1 MKTRFIWFLGI
12 FMFCFFGGFGQSVIT
27 IDDPTSVAEGDVTTS
42 QIDFMVSIDAYDLGA
57 DITVDY
63 VISGGNEDGTT
74 ATLTFLA
81 GTATLSQT
89 VSVTTNGDTVVEADE
104 PVTVTLSNPSA
115 NAVLASDNVGTSSF
129 TNDDSEVAFSQA
141 TGSDAE
147 NVGGN
152 LPVLFITGVVT
163 NATTVTV
170 TDAGTGVATNG
181 TDYVFTS
188 PQVVNIPASTYD
200 GTVGTAIAIPTL
212 SITGDTNVEG
222 NETIDLT
229 LGTAIG
235 DATLGAQTTTTYTI
249 NNDDSVT
256 VEFSQATGSDA
267 ENVGGNLPVLFITGT
282 VVNATT
288 VTVTDAGTGGATS
301 GTDYVFTSP
310 QVVNIPAAVYDG
322 TLVTAIAIPTLAITG
337 DTDVEGN
344 ETIDLTLGTATG
356 DATLGAQ
363 TTTTYTINNDDRPT
377 VSITNTTD
385 GQENS
390 GGVVTNGILT
400 ISQTNTTASNT
411 DISYNIT
418 GTATSAVDFTPL
430 SGTATIIAGQF
441 STTVII
447 PVLEDDIVERDET
460 VIITLTGIT
469 SGDAELDSTPANR
482 TATNTI
488 VDDDTAVVTI
498 ADVSGLEDAGTI
510 TINAVLDNA
519 VDGGFQVQINTSD
532 GTGVPGFNATIADN
546 DYNAITNQP
555 LNFSGNVNE
564 LRTITLTV
572 QDDDIIE
579 NDEGLTISMSNLV
592 QLDGLPV
599 DISDIATITIQN
611 DDSCAAG
618 VTAPILDATEET
630 AFCDAFNKDLDDYTT
645 STAPVGSALTWS
657 TNPDPLQDTDH
668 IISVVNVA
676 GTYYGFFYDA
686 INDCAS
692 PTLEI
697 TITANT
703 TTSPGTATNAAACSI
718 PANGVSIIDLDDQ
731 LAGADAGNWSLV
743 SAPAG
748 STTTIDGNNQVNFSG
763 QPDGT
768 YIFRYT
774 TAGAV
779 APCVNQIEDLTI
791 TVSQCILPCNTG
803 NTAPTLDSTQP
814 IDFCDTINIDLNDYV
829 TNTAPAGSSLTW
841 STNADPLQESAH
853 RSSIVNAPGT
863 YYGFFY
869 DDVNDCASPTLEIQL
884 TINITPT
891 INSSV
896 GGVRCGPG
904 IVTLNASSNQTGASL
919 NWYNVPTGGAILG
932 TGSTFIT
939 PSINATTFFYVEAIS
954 NGCASA
960 RTEVIATVNDQP
972 SAGTVTNATACNASA
987 NGGVTTVDLD
997 DIISGQDAGNWIFT
1011 SGPSGGTPVIGGD
1024 NIVDFVG
1031 LPIGDYIFTY
1041 TTDTAASPCTN
1052 ESIDVTIS
1060 VLECV
1065 FDMDNDG
1072 LTDDEEVTIGTDPN
1086 NPDTDGDGILD
1097 GQEVNVDNTDPLD
1110 DCDSVGGIP
1119 LGTSDCD
1126 NDGLTNDEEVT
1137 ISTDPNNPDTDGD
1150 GILDGQEVNVELT
1163 NPNNP
1168 DTDGDGLTDGEE
1180 ILVIDDSSTTAVPD
1194 TVTDPLDP
1202 CDPFFTPDC
1211 NPDPIDLLI
1220 EKIVDNDS
1228 PLLGDN
1234 ITFTISVTNLT
1245 MDRVIDIT
1253 VSDVLDA
1260 GFIYV
1265 SDTATKGVYDE
1276 ITGIWTI
1283 DELVAEEI
1291 VNLEITVTVVDSG
1304 TLQNTATLTNSFPVD
1319 ETIENN
1325 EASVTVQPVVSPCSD
1340 CGTICNI
1347 FSPNQDGVNDFLILN
1362 CSNTYPN
1369 NSLQIFD
1376 RYGNNIFEAA
1386 PYDSSWD
1393 GTYKNGEVPK
1403 GTYFYIL
1410 DLGDGSEV
1418 TKGWIQI
1425 IR

>member
-1 MKTRFIWFLGI
+1 N
-12 FMFCFFGGFGQSVIT
+12 
-27 IDDPTSVAEGDVTTS
+27 D
-42 QIDFMVSIDAYDLGA
+42 
-57 DITVDY
+57 
-63 VISGGNEDGTT
+63 
-74 ATLTFLA
+74 
-81 GTATLSQT
+81 
-89 VSVTTNGDTVVEADE
+89 
-104 PVTVTLSNPSA
+104 
-115 NAVLASDNVGTSSF
+115 DNVV
-129 TNDDSEVAFSQA
+129 VAFSQA

-152 LPVLFITGVVT
+152 LPVLFITGTVT

-188 PQVVNIPASTYD
+188 PQVVNIPANTYD

-229 LGTAIG
+229 LGTPTG
-235 DATLGAQTTTTYTI
+235 DATLGTQTSTTYTI
-249 NNDDSVT
+249 NNDDTSISMGPGVT
-256 VEFSQATGSDA
+256 LDEGNFGPTAFTFTVNRTGNLTNASTVNYVVTGSGTSLTDDSDFI
-267 ENVGGNLPVLFITGT
+267 GGVSPSGIIPFAT
-282 VVNATT
+282 NAVSTT
-288 VTVTDAGTGGATS
+288 VTIN
-301 GTDYVFTSP
+301 
-310 QVVNIPAAVYDG
+310 VN
-322 TLVTAIAIPTLAITG
+322 G
-337 DTDVEGN
+337 DTDFEPT
-344 ETIDLTLGTATG
+344 ETFTITLSNPSVGSTIGTGTAIG
-356 DATLGAQ
+356 
-363 TTTTYTINNDDRPT
+363 TITNDDSVR
-377 VSITNTTD
+377 VSVGNTTN
-385 GQENS
+385 GLENS
-390 GGVVTNGILT
+390 VGTVTNGIVT
-400 ISQTNTTASNT
+400 ISQTFATAT
-411 DISYNIT
+411 DTEITYNVT
-418 GTATSAVDFTPL
+418 GTAASGVDFTAF
-430 SGTATIIAGQF
+430 GNTATIIAGQM
-441 STTVII
+441 STIITV
-447 PVLEDDIVERDET
+447 PVIEDAIVEGNET

-469 SGDAELDSTPANR
+469 SGDAVLDPTPANR
-482 TATNTI
+482 TAANTI
-488 VDDDTAVVTI
+488 VDDDTAIVTI
-498 ADVSGLEDAGTI
+498 ADVSAPENGGPI
-510 TINAVLDNA
+510 AVVALLDNA
-519 VDGGFQVQINTSD
+519 VVGGFRVQISTTD
-532 GTGVPGFNATIADN
+532 GTATANN

-555 LNFSGNVNE
+555 LVFSGTAGETNN
-564 LRTITLTV
+564 ITLTPQPDTV
-572 QDDDIIE
+572 IE
-579 NDEGLTISMSNLV
+579 GDENLTISMSNLSNTT
-592 QLDGLPV
+592 LTV
-599 DISDIATITIQN
+599 DISDTATITILE

-618 VTAPILDATEET
+618 SSAPVIDVTEET

-645 STAPVGSALTWS
+645 STPPVGSELRWS
-657 TNPDPLQDTDH
+657 TSNAALDDETTHLST
-668 IISVVNVA
+668 SVINVA
-676 GTYYGFFYDA
+676 NTYFGFFYDTV
-686 INDCAS
+686 NNCAS
-692 PTLEI
+692 PALQI

-703 TTSPGTATNAAACSI
+703 TPFPGTATNAAACSI
-718 PANGVSIIDLDDQ
+718 PANGVSIINLNNQ
-731 LAGADAGNWSLV
+731 LTGADAGGWSFV
-743 SAPAG
+743 SGPG
-748 STTTIDGNNQVNFSG
+748 GSSTTINGGNQVDFTG

-774 TAGAV
+774 TTGAA
-779 APCVNQIEDLTI
+779 APCTNQIEELTI
-791 TVSQCILPCNTG
+791 TVSQCILPCNAG
-803 NTAPTLDSTQP
+803 STAPVLDTNQP
-814 IDFCDTINIDLNDYV
+814 IDFCDTINVDLNNYV
-829 TNTAPAGSSLTW
+829 TNTAPAGSTLTW

-853 RSSIVNAPGT
+853 RSSLVNAPGT

-869 DDVNDCASPTLEIQL
+869 DDVNNCASPTLEIPL

-891 INSSV
+891 INSAV
-896 GGVRCGPG
+896 GGVRCERGT
-904 IVTLNASSNQTGASL
+904 VTLTATSNQSGASL
-919 NWYNVPTGGAILG
+919 NWYNTPTGGAILG
-932 TGSTFIT
+932 TGSSFIT
-939 PSINATTFFYVEAIS
+939 PNITTTTSFYVEATS
-954 NGCASA
+954 NNCTSV
-960 RTEVIATVNDQP
+960 RTEVIATVNNQP
-972 SAGTVTNATACNASA
+972 SAGVVTNSIACNSPGDEAA
-987 NGGVTTVDLD
+987 TTIDLD
-997 DIISGQDAGNWIFT
+997 TTLSGQDTGNWNFT
-1011 SGPSGGTPVIGGD
+1011 SGPTGGTPVVGTD
-1024 NIVDFVG
+1024 NVVDFTG

-1041 TTDTAASPCTN
+1041 TTNTAASPCTN
-1052 ESIDVTIS
+1052 ESVDVTIS
-1060 VLECV
+1060 VITCN
-1065 FDMDNDG
+1065 FDADNDG
-1072 LTDDEEVTIGTDPN
+1072 LTNDEETVLGTDPN
-1086 NPDTDGDGILD
+1086 NPDTDGDGIQD
-1097 GQEVNVDNTDPLD
+1097 GQEVNIDSTNPLD
-1110 DCDSVGGIP
+1110 DCDSIGGTP

-1126 NDGLTNDEEVT
+1126 EDGLTTDEET
-1137 ISTDPNNPDTDGD
+1137 TNGTDPNNPDTDGD
-1150 GILDGQEVNVELT
+1150 GLLDGDEVNVELT

-1180 ILVIDDSSTTAVPD
+1180 ILVIDDSSTAAVPD
-1194 TVTDPLDP
+1194 TETDPLDP